1 MSPPDER
8 DLSERLRETE
18 ALLAEANA
26 EKTRLW
32 AELNERRAT
41 DHELAEV
48 RRMVDQMQGSPSW
61 RLTAPLRS
69 VKRALHGQRELA
81 RRGAKALRRG

>member
-1 MSPPDER
+1 MTEDDRIR
-8 DLSERLRETE
+8 DLE
-18 ALLAEANA
+18 AQLAEANA
-26 EKTRLW
+26 ERARLW

-48 RRMVDQMQGSPSW
+48 RRMVEQMQGSPSW

-69 VKRALHGQRELA
+69 VKRAWHGKRGLA
-81 RRGAKALRRG
+81 KRALGRG

>member
-1 MSPPDER
+1 VSSSDER
-8 DLSERLRETE
+8 ELSERLRETE

-26 EKTRLW
+26 EKARLW

-48 RRMVDQMQGSPSW
+48 RKMVAQMQGSPSW
-61 RLTAPLRS
+61 RVTAPLRS
-69 VKRALHGQRELA
+69 VKRALHGKRELA
-81 RRGAKALRRG
+81 RRGVRALGRE

>member
-1 MSPPDER
+1 VSTSDER
-8 DLSERLRETE
+8 DLSARLRATE
-18 ALLAEANA
+18 SLLAEANA
-26 EKTRLW
+26 EKARLW

-48 RRMVDQMQGSPSW
+48 RKMVDQMQGSPSW

-69 VKRALHGQRELA
+69 VKRAWHAKRDLA
-81 RRGAKALRRG
+81 RRGAKALGRG